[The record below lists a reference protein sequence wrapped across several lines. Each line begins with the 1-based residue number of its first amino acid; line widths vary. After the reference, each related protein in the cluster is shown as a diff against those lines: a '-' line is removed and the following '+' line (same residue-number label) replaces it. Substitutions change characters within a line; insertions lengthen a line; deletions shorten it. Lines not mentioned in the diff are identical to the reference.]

1 MKTIEVNLYTYD
13 ELSDKAKLN
22 ALIDYQCDA
31 EYAWGQE
38 ALKSLEQFMIAV
50 GVDMYNYDIDWLAPH
65 RSKVYYEC
73 EPTTELLTDKSL
85 WSYCAGAN
93 LAETFNKTKSIE
105 QAVQA
110 FFKDCADDYEYQLSE
125 EGFAEHCDANDFLFY
140 ENGKLFV

>member
-1 MKTIEVNLYTYD
+1 MTTIELTLYNYS
-13 ELSDKAKLN
+13 ELSEKAKLT
-22 ALIDYQCDA
+22 ALIDYQCEA
-31 EYAWGQE
+31 EYFYGYD
-38 ALKSLEQFMIAV
+38 ALEGLKRFMIAV
-50 GVDMYNYDIDWLAPH
+50 GVDMYNYDIDWLAPK
-65 RSKVYYEC
+65 RSKVYYEG
-73 EPTTELLTDKSL
+73 EPTADSVDESKFG
-85 WSYCAGAN
+85 YFAGIT

>member
-1 MKTIEVNLYTYD
+1 MTTIELTLYNYS
-13 ELSDKAKLN
+13 ELSEKAKLT
-22 ALIDYQCDA
+22 ALIDYQCEA
-31 EYAWGQE
+31 EYFYGYDAMEG
-38 ALKSLEQFMIAV
+38 LKRFMIAV

-65 RSKVYYEC
+65 RSKVYYEG
-73 EPTTELLTDKSL
+73 EPTTDSVDESKFG
-85 WSYCAGAN
+85 YFAGIT